1 MYNEKKIVA
10 IITAR
15 SGSKGVKD
23 KNIKLLNGKP
33 MIAYTIETAIESGI
47 FDRIIVS
54 TDSQKYADIAI
65 EYGAEVP
72 SLRPEE
78 LSKDNTSSVDAILY
92 TLDLLESH
100 GEYYDYFMLLQPTS
114 PLRTAKNIVEAVD
127 LCFEK
132 DTLSVLSMTKCD
144 HPPEWSCQL
153 DDKLDLTVLYNQ
165 IKATRRQDV
174 LPYYQLNGAIY
185 FININEFKESR
196 SFFKNNSVA
205 YIMDKENSLDVDDIY
220 DFMLAES
227 VMKLKG
233 DYN

>member
-1 MYNEKKIVA
+1 MYKGKKIVG

-15 SGSKGVKD
+15 SGSKGVQD
-23 KNIKLLNGKP
+23 KNIKILHGKP

-47 FDRIIVS
+47 FDKIIVS

-78 LSKDNTSSVDAILY
+78 LSQDNTSSVDTILY
-92 TLDLLESH
+92 TLNLLENND
-100 GEYYDYFMLLQPTS
+100 EDYDYFMLLQPTS
-114 PLRTAKNIVEAVD
+114 PLRTAKNIVESVD

-132 DTLSVLSMTKCD
+132 NALSVLSVTKCD

-153 DDKLDLTVLYNQ
+153 EDSLDLTVLYNQ
-165 IKATRRQDV
+165 IKVTRRQDA
-174 LPYYQLNGAIY
+174 LSYYQLNGAIY
-185 FININEFKESR
+185 FVNINEFKESK

-205 YIMDKENSLDVDDIY
+205 YIMDKENSLDVDNIY
-220 DFMLAES
+220 DFMLVES
-227 VMKLKG
+227 VMKRGQEL
-233 DYN
+233 